1 VNSISVR
8 LRTSPFPANI
18 QEEAVEAA
26 LASLSETAAA
36 LLDELGP
43 NTPDLPVLGNL
54 SEDLGRSARSLVSR
68 WRRLPRISP
77 YREHAI
83 LQALDVLRSVT
94 EAADAAGA
102 AVQDA
107 VATEDEV
114 GEFLL
119 LAARLR
125 VAKALRTARKG
136 TSLRAA
142 AARIGLAVGYLSE
155 LEGGQAGLPSDEVC
169 RKLDGALGTKVEPVV
184 KDARLRA
191 AELKTRSRMRRA
203 RRGSDRRH
211 GAPLGPRDDARLQ
224 AVVTALAADRS
235 LLELTET
242 LVTLPRAARRGVQQL
257 LEGFN
262 DAYGPHLT

>member
-1 VNSISVR
+1 MCWSASRQRSAWPQVDSFPPSWSRILTPPTPGGQDCSVNSISAR
-8 LRTSPFPANI
+8 LRTSPYPANI
-18 QEEAVEAA
+18 HEEAVEAA

-83 LQALDVLRSVT
+83 LQALDVLRSVS
-94 EAADAAGA
+94 EAADGAGA

-114 GEFLL
+114 GELIL

-125 VAKALRTARKG
+125 VGKALRTARKG
-136 TSLRAA
+136 TTLRAA
-142 AARIGLAVGYLSE
+142 AARTGLAVSYLSE
-155 LEGGQAGLPSDEVC
+155 LEGGQAGLPSDEAC
-169 RKLDGALGTKVEPVV
+169 QKLDAALGTKVEPVV
-184 KDARLRA
+184 KDARQRV
-191 AELKTRSRMRRA
+191 AELKSRSRTRRA
-203 RRGSDRRH
+203 RRGGDRR
-211 GAPLGPRDDARLQ
+211 
-224 AVVTALAADRS
+224 
-235 LLELTET
+235 
-242 LVTLPRAARRGVQQL
+242 
-257 LEGFN
+257 
-262 DAYGPHLT
+262 